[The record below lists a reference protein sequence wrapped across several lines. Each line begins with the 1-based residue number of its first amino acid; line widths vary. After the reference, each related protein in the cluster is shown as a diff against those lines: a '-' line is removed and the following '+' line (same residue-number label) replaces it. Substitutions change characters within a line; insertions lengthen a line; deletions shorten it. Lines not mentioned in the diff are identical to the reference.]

1 MLKDL
6 KSNIT
11 ELAYAAVS
19 VTEETL
25 NTATGQEKKK
35 AALEYVISLLPIASP
50 LKCVVSILLG
60 KFIDEAIEKA
70 VQYMKSIKNSEA
82 K

>member
-11 ELAYAAVS
+11 QLAYAAVNIA
-19 VTEETL
+19 EETL
-25 NTATGQEKKK
+25 NSASGQEKKK
-35 AALEYVISLLPIASP
+35 AALDYIISMLPIASP

-82 K
+82 

>member
-6 KSNIT
+6 KNNIT

-19 VTEETL
+19 VAEETL
-25 NTATGQEKKK
+25 NTSSGQEKKK
-35 AALEYVISLLPIASP
+35 VALEYIISMLPIASP

-60 KFIDEAIEKA
+60 KFIDEAIERA
-70 VQYMKSIKNSEA
+70 VQYMKNIKNSEA